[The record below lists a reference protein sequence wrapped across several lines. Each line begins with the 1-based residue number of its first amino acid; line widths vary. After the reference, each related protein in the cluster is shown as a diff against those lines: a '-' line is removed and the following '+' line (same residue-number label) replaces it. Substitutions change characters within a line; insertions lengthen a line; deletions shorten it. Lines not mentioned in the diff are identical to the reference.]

1 MKKADVVDWGGGVCK
16 RGAATWP
23 ALPGKEGSACQG
35 KQGGLLERR
44 GPWARSG
51 RRRWMSGNH
60 GRSVLGE
67 EKVWTKP
74 LRCEPAL
81 AIWGLIGGPSGLIL
95 GRGKALMLQWVRLL
109 FQKEKNSGTVWWVPV

>member
-1 MKKADVVDWGGGVCK
+1 MWLIGGGVYK

-44 GPWARSG
+44 GPWAGSG

-60 GRSVLGE
+60 GRSVLG
-67 EKVWTKP
+67 
-74 LRCEPAL
+74 
-81 AIWGLIGGPSGLIL
+81 GGEGVDE
-95 GRGKALMLQWVRLL
+95 AFEM
-109 FQKEKNSGTVWWVPV
+109 